1 MSNTHT
7 HLAYALGRTSLFQDA
22 SFFQDSSQ
30 ALAFLTGQLE
40 FVETQIYQKKR
51 APLDYEALLPISTSA
66 GQWATSVTYR
76 MKDFAGQG
84 QRHSG
89 KGGDIPRV
97 DVWYSEK
104 TIPVVSAA
112 IGYAYTFDELRM
124 SAQLNLAID
133 RDRAEAAFY
142 AYRAH
147 LNQVGLFGEKELT
160 GLFNSPFVPQV
171 QAGVGS
177 WTTATPE
184 QVLKEL
190 NEAIT
195 QVWTQTKRNS
205 TPNTI
210 ILPGAHYAHLASTPR
225 SKGSDKTILQYVR
238 ENNIAKAEK
247 NIDIDFRGGLD
258 LDRAGQNQSTR
269 MMVYEKDKVN
279 LAFHIPMPLM
289 FHAPEQRGLELL
301 VNGEYKYSGVEFR
314 YPKSAL
320 YIDGI

>member
-1 MSNTHT
+1 MPNKI
-7 HLAYALGRTSLFQDA
+7 LADALSRTSIFQDA
-22 SFFQDSSQ
+22 SLIQDSSQ

-40 FVETQIYQKKR
+40 SVETQIYQKKR
-51 APLDYEALLPISTSA
+51 ALLDYEALLPISTSA
-66 GQWATSVTYR
+66 GQWATSITYR

-89 KGGDIPRV
+89 KGDDIPRV
-97 DVWYSEK
+97 DVHYDTKS
-104 TIPVVSAA
+104 IPVISGS
-112 IGYAYTFDELRM
+112 IGYAYTFNELRM
-124 SAQLNLAID
+124 SAKLNLAID
-133 RDRAEAAFY
+133 QDRAEAAFY

-190 NEAIT
+190 NEVIT

-210 ILPGAHYAHLASTPR
+210 ILPGAHYAHLASTP
-225 SKGSDKTILQYVR
+225 
-238 ENNIAKAEK
+238 
-247 NIDIDFRGGLD
+247 
-258 LDRAGQNQSTR
+258 
-269 MMVYEKDKVN
+269 
-279 LAFHIPMPLM
+279 
-289 FHAPEQRGLELL
+289 
-301 VNGEYKYSGVEFR
+301 
-314 YPKSAL
+314 
-320 YIDGI
+320 

>member
-1 MSNTHT
+1 MSNTNT
-7 HLAYALGRTSLFQDA
+7 HLAYALGRTSLFQDT

-40 FVETQIYQKKR
+40 SVETQIYQKKR

-66 GQWATSVTYR
+66 GQWATSITYR

-84 QRHSG
+84 KRHSG

-112 IGYAYTFDELRM
+112 IGYSYTFDELRK
-124 SAQLNLAID
+124 AAKLNLALD
-133 RDRAEAAFY
+133 QDRAETAFY

-147 LNQVGLFGEKELT
+147 LNQVGLFGEEELT
-160 GLFNSPFVPQV
+160 GLFNSPVVPQA
-171 QAGVGS
+171 QAGTGTWS
-177 WTTATPE
+177 TATPE
-184 QVLKEL
+184 QILKDI
-190 NEAIT
+190 NDAIS
-195 QVWTQTKRNS
+195 QVWIQTRRNS
-205 TPNTI
+205 TANTI
-210 ILPGAHYAHLASTPR
+210 ILPGSHYSLLASTPR
-225 SKGSDKTILQYVR
+225 SKGSDKTLLQYVR
-238 ENNIAKAEK
+238 ENNIAKAER

-269 MMVYEKDKVN
+269 MMVYEKDKIN

-289 FHAPEQRGLELL
+289 FHTPEQRGLELL